1 MLLCHFYSIDLQ
13 FISIQFKRE
22 DEMSNVYLFT
32 LNVTHVS
39 MMIFVCSV
47 LRRVH
52 DHYMMCA
59 QIFA

>member
-1 MLLCHFYSIDLQ
+1 
-13 FISIQFKRE
+13 
-22 DEMSNVYLFT
+22 MSNVYLFT